1 MYNKDMENLVL
12 LGNTIKEKRLM
23 LNMTTDVLA
32 RKAGVSRQTISFI
45 ENGKGNYS
53 IITLLRIIEILDIS
67 LKLNSED
74 KLTNRERA
82 TRINTKMSK
91 KINRFIIMC
100 VEQYASF
107 INKQSGYVY
116 KLLSN
121 KGVIDEL
128 KEDYEDL
135 HGMSTLYLNNYI
147 SGLVG

>member
-1 MYNKDMENLVL
+1 MENLVL

-23 LNMTTDVLA
+23 FNMTTDVLA

-74 KLTNRERA
+74 KPTNRERA

>member
-1 MYNKDMENLVL
+1 MENLVL

>member
-1 MYNKDMENLVL
+1 
-12 LGNTIKEKRLM
+12 M

>member
-67 LKLNSED
+67 LKLNSEE

>member
-1 MYNKDMENLVL
+1 MENLVL

-53 IITLLRIIEILDIS
+53 IMTLLRIIEILDIS

-74 KLTNRERA
+74 KPINRERA